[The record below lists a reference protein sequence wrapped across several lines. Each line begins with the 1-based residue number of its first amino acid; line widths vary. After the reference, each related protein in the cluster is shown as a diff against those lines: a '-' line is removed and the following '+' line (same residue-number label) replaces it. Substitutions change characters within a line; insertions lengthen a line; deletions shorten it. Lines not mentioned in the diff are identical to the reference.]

1 MASQDAFDPHTF
13 LAHVGAGRTLAT
25 HRRQSP
31 IFAQGDVADA
41 VFYIQRGQV
50 KLTVEEGSLLSRT
63 GGCSTLV
70 DDRPLVAPVGCRR
83 ER

>member
-13 LAHVGAGRTLAT
+13 LAHVGAGRTRAT

-31 IFAQGDVADA
+31 IFAQGAVADA
-41 VFYIQRGQV
+41 VFDLQRGQV
-50 KLTVEEGSLLSRT
+50 QRAGEEGERLRST

-70 DDRPLVAPVGCRR
+70 DDRPLVVPVGCRR